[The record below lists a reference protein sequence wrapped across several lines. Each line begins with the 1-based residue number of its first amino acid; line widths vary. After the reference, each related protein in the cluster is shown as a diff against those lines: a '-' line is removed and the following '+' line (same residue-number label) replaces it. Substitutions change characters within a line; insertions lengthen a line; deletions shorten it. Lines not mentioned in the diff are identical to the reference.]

1 MKLTNKLLT
10 KSLLLRNIS
19 WTFFGN
25 IIYSACQ
32 WAILSVIAKVGSS
45 LMLGEFNLAFAI
57 TTPIFLFTSLQLRT
71 VIATDQKNEYSFQ
84 EYFQLRFLL
93 STISLAT
100 VIVVAMFLH
109 HDLSFNLVLI
119 GTAAIKFLESISDIF
134 YGKFQ
139 QEEKFDDISKSL
151 IFRGM
156 AYIALY
162 FIGVFFFHNLFI
174 GILFVT
180 ISLFG
185 LLYYDF
191 KKVNER
197 IKINFDRKKLLLLT
211 KQSLPLGIVVLLISL
226 IDNVPKY
233 FIEYHIGTIEL
244 GYYTSIVYITIIG
257 STIINAFG
265 QASMTRLSFYFQQK
279 NIAQFLKLQIQLIV
293 FTVIL
298 GLGLLSGVYIIG
310 DKLLVLLYND
320 DFAHYF
326 DVFKNIMIGAIFLY
340 ISSILGYGITAARY
354 FKIQPLILG
363 LVLLFNA
370 LLSYFLVK
378 NGIFGISLAYLITG
392 IINLLCQLTVFIY
405 IIRTHKKD
413 ELYDQSAPSY

>member
-1 MKLTNKLLT
+1 MKFTNTLLN
-10 KSLLLRNIS
+10 KSLLLKNIS

-32 WAILSVIAKVGSS
+32 WAILSIIAKVGSS

-57 TTPIFLFTSLQLRT
+57 TTPIFLFTSLQLRS

-84 EYFQLRFLL
+84 EYFQLRFFL
-93 STISLAT
+93 SILSLA
-100 VIVVAMFLH
+100 VIIILAMFLH
-109 HDLSFNLVLI
+109 HDMSFNLVLI
-119 GTAAIKFLESISDIF
+119 GTASIKFLESISDIF

-139 QEEKFDDISKSL
+139 QEEKFDNISISL
-151 IFRGM
+151 IFRGI

-162 FIGVFFFHNLFI
+162 FFGVFFFQNLFI

-180 ISLFG
+180 VALIG
-185 LLYYDF
+185 LLYYDY
-191 KKVNER
+191 KKVTEKV
-197 IKINFDRKKLLLLT
+197 KINFDRKRLLLLT
-211 KQSLPLGIVVLLISL
+211 RESLPLGIVVLLISL

-233 FIEYHIGTIEL
+233 FIEYHIGTKEL

-265 QASMTRLSFYFQQK
+265 QASMTRLSLYFQQK
-279 NIAQFLKLQIQLIV
+279 NMAQFIKLQTQLIV
-293 FTVIL
+293 FTIIL
-298 GLGLLSGVYIIG
+298 GLGLLSGVYVIG
-310 DKLLVLLYND
+310 DKLLVLLYNA
-320 DFAHYF
+320 DFANYF
-326 DVFKNIMIGAIFLY
+326 DVFKNIMIGAIFIY

-354 FKIQPLILG
+354 FKVQPLILT

-370 LLSYFLVK
+370 SVSFLLVK
-378 NGIFGISLAYLITG
+378 NGISGISLAYLITG

-413 ELYDQSAPSY
+413 ESDDQSATSY